1 MPSQERSPVAAA
13 QAGDGGAREHVV
25 AGNQSVP
32 VQQPGSPGT
41 LAKEVDEM
49 SNHPD
54 STDVTPAEAPQ
65 ADVFARVLVGVDGS
79 PEGMEAARQAA
90 SLLTP
95 AGSLMVVS
103 AYDLAAAV
111 VGGGGMAAPVYDDE
125 ASLAERAD
133 AALEAAR
140 TAISDTTRVTTKRLR
155 GGRPWELLLRE
166 AEREHVSAIAVG
178 THGRGRLRG
187 IVLGS
192 TATELV
198 HKAVCSVLIA
208 RAGVTS
214 PPTTVVVGVDGSSG
228 SKRALEVAR
237 ALCARFGARLRP
249 VVAHGVD
256 VDAVTRV
263 LAGEERFEQP
273 PDEPVTALVAAGAD
287 ADLVV
292 VGSRGLHGLRA
303 LGSVSERVAHE
314 APCSVLVVR

>member
-1 MPSQERSPVAAA
+1 MIA
-13 QAGDGGAREHVV
+13 
-25 AGNQSVP
+25 N
-32 VQQPGSPGT
+32 
-41 LAKEVDEM
+41 
-49 SNHPD
+49 PD
-54 STDVTPAEAPQ
+54 STDLTPAEAPL

-90 SLLTP
+90 ALLAP
-95 AGSLMVVS
+95 AGSLILVS
-103 AYDLAAAV
+103 AYDMATAV

-125 ASLAERAD
+125 ASLVERAD
-133 AALEAAR
+133 EALEAGR
-140 TAISDTTRVTTKRLR
+140 TAIAETTPVITKRLR
-155 GGRPWELLLRE
+155 GGHPWQELLRE
-166 AEREHVSAIAVG
+166 VEREQVSAIAVG
-178 THGRGRLRG
+178 THGKGRLRG

-192 TATELV
+192 TATELI
-198 HKAVCSVLIA
+198 HKAACSVLIA
-208 RAGVTS
+208 RVGVTS

-228 SKRALEVAR
+228 SKRALQVAR

-249 VVAHGVD
+249 VVAYGGHGVD
-256 VDAVTRV
+256 ADAVTQV

-273 PDEPVTALVAAGAD
+273 RDEPVTALVAAGAD